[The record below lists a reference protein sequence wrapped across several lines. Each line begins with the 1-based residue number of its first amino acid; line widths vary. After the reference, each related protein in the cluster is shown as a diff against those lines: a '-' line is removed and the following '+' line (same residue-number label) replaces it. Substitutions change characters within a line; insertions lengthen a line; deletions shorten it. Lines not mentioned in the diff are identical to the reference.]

1 MRTPRRITDN
11 NARRVAEDL
20 LKQIDKV
27 KTDLNV
33 ESESLES
40 KLAITK
46 LKNVSTIT
54 TGGLS
59 SYTGDV
65 KILADKI
72 NEILNAINK

>member
-20 LKQIDKV
+20 FKQIDV
-27 KTDLNV
+27 VD
-33 ESESLES
+33 S
-40 KLAITK
+40 K
-46 LKNVSTIT
+46 LKNVSSINTNS
-54 TGGLS
+54 LS

-65 KILADKI
+65 KILTDKI

>member
-20 LKQIDKV
+20 LKQIDV
-27 KTDLNV
+27 VD
-33 ESESLES
+33 S
-40 KLAITK
+40 K
-46 LKNVSTIT
+46 LKNVSSINTNS
-54 TGGLS
+54 LS

-65 KILADKI
+65 KILTDKI

>member
-20 LKQIDKV
+20 LKQIDV
-27 KTDLNV
+27 VD
-33 ESESLES
+33 S
-40 KLAITK
+40 K
-46 LKNVSTIT
+46 LKNVSSVNTNS
-54 TGGLS
+54 LS
-59 SYTGDV
+59 GYSGDV

>member
-20 LKQIDKV
+20 LKQIDV
-27 KTDLNV
+27 VD
-33 ESESLES
+33 S
-40 KLAITK
+40 KLKVVDSKLKVVDSK

-54 TGGLS
+54 TDDLS

-65 KILADKI
+65 KILTDKI
-72 NEILNAINK
+72 NEITLFRW

>member
-11 NARRVAEDL
+11 NTRRVAEDL
-20 LKQIDKV
+20 LKQIDV
-27 KTDLNV
+27 VD
-33 ESESLES
+33 S
-40 KLAITK
+40 KLKVVDSK